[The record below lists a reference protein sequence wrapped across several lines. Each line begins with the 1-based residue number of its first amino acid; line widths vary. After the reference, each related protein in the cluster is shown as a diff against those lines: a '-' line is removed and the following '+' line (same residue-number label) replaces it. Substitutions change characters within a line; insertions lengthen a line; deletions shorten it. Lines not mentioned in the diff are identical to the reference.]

1 VVLGDSFKNWEFSA
15 LILFSIYAIVL
26 GIIFRTGHFRRGVQR
41 VYFNRGLPGI
51 SRNMAFAFVPTG
63 IAFLL
68 LVVGGT
74 LASLPVVLCGLVALI
89 VALWWMFRPPEWA
102 KPAWVREHE
111 RAEAAG
117 EPVPDYRPPSM
128 SGRAYLL
135 NWIGLGIGAAVWLA
149 LGLPVG
155 SLLIGLGFGISLL
168 LASRPRAL
176 S

>member
-1 VVLGDSFKNWEFSA
+1 MVLGGWFDNWEYGAIIVLSV
-15 LILFSIYAIVL
+15 YAIVL

-41 VYFNRGLPGI
+41 VYFNRGMPGF
-51 SRNMAFAFVPTG
+51 SRNMAFAFIPTG

-74 LASLPVVLCGLVALI
+74 LANLPVVVCGLIALI
-89 VALWWMFRPPEWA
+89 IAFWFMFRPPEWA
-102 KPAWVREHE
+102 KPSWVREHE
-111 RAEAAG
+111 RAAAAG

-128 SGRAYLL
+128 SSRTYLL
-135 NWIGLGIGAAVWLA
+135 NWLGLGIAAVVWLA

-168 LASRPRAL
+168 LASRPRAP